1 MADSPGNSSFRL
13 GRPFPSD
20 AVEDLRDMGGEER
33 VGAIG
38 GVCAEGGYTWIRGRV
53 GGGLAYI
60 SMYSWGAAVVRSAET
75 EREASDE

>member
-38 GVCAEGGYTWIRGRV
+38 GVCAEGGYT
-53 GGGLAYI
+53 
-60 SMYSWGAAVVRSAET
+60 
-75 EREASDE
+75 